1 MTHLAFIIP
10 SYAVALVI
18 PALFALD
25 AWRRV
30 RAARARLAALEAGRR
45 R

>member
-10 SYAVALVI
+10 AYGVALVI
-18 PALFALD
+18 PAAFALD
-25 AWRRV
+25 AWRRLS
-30 RAARARLAALEAGRR
+30 RARARLAALEGRR